1 MAKKRIHQIAK
12 ELDVASADILFLAK
26 ELGLEVKTASSGLT
40 PEEEELV
47 VLSFNE
53 TKNNEDTANNDEVS
67 TSDSV
72 SDDDD
77 KPQELEDK
85 AEPSEDVEDETETS
99 VDVEVSDNIQI
110 IEIPSKSTPE
120 ELSELINVDATQ
132 IVGDLMNLGI
142 MQSMT
147 SELNDDE
154 IEKLLEKYDL
164 IPEIIEKVEVKRS
177 EILQLEEFID
187 TDEELLVRS
196 PIITV
201 MGHVDHG
208 KTSLLDYIRNEKVA
222 DGEAGGITQH
232 VGAYKVDT
240 GELGITFIDTPG
252 HEAFTQ
258 MRARGANVTDIV
270 VLVVAADDGIMPQT
284 IEAINHSKAAGVPI
298 VVAVNKCDLPDANP
312 ALVKADLTKYE
323 IIAEDLGGDTPVV
336 EVSALKGD
344 GIDDLLETLSLV
356 AEIEELKSNPNA
368 NASGYIIE
376 SRMEVGRG
384 NVATVVVTRGTL
396 KQGDFLYAGGAFCRI
411 KSMFDH
417 TNKILKKVIPGS
429 PVDIIGWDESP
440 NSGDQ
445 FVVVKNQKEAKSK
458 AEENKTLL
466 KDFDS
471 SAYTVQSRVSEMMK
485 LLQEGEL
492 NTINIILKA
501 DTNGSVEAIKDG
513 LMKLSSDEVQ
523 IQIVHSAVGGIVLS
537 DVDLAGATSS
547 LIVGFNV
554 RPDSQARNMAQSKGI
569 DVRTYQIIYELL
581 DDITEALQGEMT
593 IKTEEAVIGM
603 VDVRTTFRA
612 PKVGVVAGSIVTE
625 GRVEIDSKARLLRDG
640 VVIYEGTVTSLRR
653 FKDNVEK
660 VLEGLECGIG
670 LTDYKDI
677 KEGDV
682 IEILGEVEIK

>member
-12 ELDVASADILFLAK
+12 ELDVASADIVFLAN
-26 ELGLEVKTASSGLT
+26 ELGIEVKTASSGLT

-47 VLSFNE
+47 LLAINE
-53 TKNNEDTANNDEVS
+53 QNVTEDSTTNDTVEIIEKTDS
-67 TSDSV
+67 TDSATQETQTDEK
-72 SDDDD
+72 DDEQTD
-77 KPQELEDK
+77 
-85 AEPSEDVEDETETS
+85 TES
-99 VDVEVSDNIQI
+99 VDIQI
-110 IEIPSKSTPE
+110 IEVPSGCTPE
-120 ELSELINVDATQ
+120 ELSSIINIDATQ
-132 IVGDLMNLGI
+132 IVGDLMSLGI

-147 SELNDDE
+147 SQLKDKE
-154 IEKLLEKYDL
+154 IETLLEKYDL
-164 IPEIIEKVEVKRS
+164 MPEIVEKVEIKRS
-177 EILQLEEFID
+177 EILALQEFQ
-187 TDEELLVRS
+187 DEEQNLTVRS

-232 VGAYKVDT
+232 VGAYKVESGD
-240 GELGITFIDTPG
+240 LGITFIDTPG

-344 GIDDLLETLSLV
+344 GVDDLLETLSLV
-356 AEIEELKSNPNA
+356 AEIEELKANPNT

-396 KQGDFLYAGGAFCRI
+396 KQGDFLYAGGAFCRV

-417 TNKILKKVIPGS
+417 TNKVLKNVIPGS

-445 FVVVKNQKEAKSK
+445 FVAVKSQKEAKAK
-458 AEENKTLL
+458 AEQNKTLL

-471 SAYTVQSRVSEMMK
+471 SSYTVQSRVSEMMQ

-492 NTINIILKA
+492 NTINVILKA

-513 LMKLSSDEVQ
+513 LLKLSSDEVQ
-523 IQIVHSAVGGIVLS
+523 IEIVHSAVGGIVLS
-537 DVDLAGATSS
+537 DVDLAGATNS

>member
-12 ELDVASADILFLAK
+12 ELDVASADIVFLAN
-26 ELGLEVKTASSGLT
+26 ELGIEVKTASSGLT

-47 VLSFNE
+47 LLAFNE
-53 TKNNEDTANNDEVS
+53 QNVTEDSTTDDTVEIIEETDSTDSETQETQTDEKDDEQTA
-67 TSDSV
+67 
-72 SDDDD
+72 
-77 KPQELEDK
+77 
-85 AEPSEDVEDETETS
+85 TES
-99 VDVEVSDNIQI
+99 VDIQI
-110 IEIPSKSTPE
+110 IEVPSGCTPE
-120 ELSELINVDATQ
+120 ELSSIINIDATQ
-132 IVGDLMNLGI
+132 IVGDLMSLGI

-147 SELNDDE
+147 SQLKDKE
-154 IEKLLEKYDL
+154 IETLLEKYDL
-164 IPEIIEKVEVKRS
+164 MPEIVEKVEIKRS
-177 EILQLEEFID
+177 EILALQEFQ
-187 TDEELLVRS
+187 DEEQNLTVRS

-232 VGAYKVDT
+232 VGAYKVESGD
-240 GELGITFIDTPG
+240 LGITFIDTPG

-344 GIDDLLETLSLV
+344 GVDDLLETLSLV
-356 AEIEELKSNPNA
+356 AEIEELKANPNT

-396 KQGDFLYAGGAFCRI
+396 KQGDFLYAGGAFCRV

-417 TNKILKKVIPGS
+417 TNKVLKNVIPGS

-445 FVVVKNQKEAKSK
+445 FVAVKSQKEAKAK
-458 AEENKTLL
+458 AEQNKTLL

-471 SAYTVQSRVSEMMK
+471 SSYTVQSRVSEMMQ

-492 NTINIILKA
+492 NTINVILKA

-513 LMKLSSDEVQ
+513 LLKLSSDEVQ
-523 IQIVHSAVGGIVLS
+523 IEIVHSAVGGIVLS
-537 DVDLAGATSS
+537 DVDLAGATNS

>member
-12 ELDVASADILFLAK
+12 ELDVASADIVFLAN
-26 ELGLEVKTASSGLT
+26 ELGIEVKTASSGLT

-47 VLSFNE
+47 LLAFNE
-53 TKNNEDTANNDEVS
+53 QNVTEDSTTDDTVGIIEETDSTDSETQETQTDEK
-67 TSDSV
+67 
-72 SDDDD
+72 DDEQTD
-77 KPQELEDK
+77 
-85 AEPSEDVEDETETS
+85 TES
-99 VDVEVSDNIQI
+99 VDIQI
-110 IEIPSKSTPE
+110 IEVPSGCTPE
-120 ELSELINVDATQ
+120 ELSSIINIDPTQ
-132 IVGDLMNLGI
+132 IVGDLMSLGI

-147 SELNDDE
+147 SQLKDKE
-154 IEKLLEKYDL
+154 IETLLEKYDL
-164 IPEIIEKVEVKRS
+164 MPEIVEKVEIKRS
-177 EILQLEEFID
+177 EILALQEFQ
-187 TDEELLVRS
+187 DEEQNLTVRS

-232 VGAYKVDT
+232 VGAYKVESGD
-240 GELGITFIDTPG
+240 LGITFIDTPG

-344 GIDDLLETLSLV
+344 GVDDLLETLSLV
-356 AEIEELKSNPNA
+356 AEIEELKANPNT

-396 KQGDFLYAGGAFCRI
+396 KQGDFLYAGGAFCRV

-417 TNKILKKVIPGS
+417 TNKVLKNVIPGS

-445 FVVVKNQKEAKSK
+445 FVAVKSQKEAKAK
-458 AEENKTLL
+458 AEQNKTLL

-471 SAYTVQSRVSEMMK
+471 SSYTVQSRVSEMMQ

-492 NTINIILKA
+492 NTINVILKA

-513 LMKLSSDEVQ
+513 LLKLSSDEVQ
-523 IQIVHSAVGGIVLS
+523 IEIVHSAVGGIVLS
-537 DVDLAGATSS
+537 DVDLAGATNS

>member
-12 ELDVASADILFLAK
+12 ELDVASADIVFLAN
-26 ELGLEVKTASSGLT
+26 ELGIEVKTASSGLT

-47 VLSFNE
+47 LLAFNE
-53 TKNNEDTANNDEVS
+53 QNVTEDSTTNDTVEIIEKTDS
-67 TSDSV
+67 TDSATQETQTDEK
-72 SDDDD
+72 DDEQTD
-77 KPQELEDK
+77 
-85 AEPSEDVEDETETS
+85 TES
-99 VDVEVSDNIQI
+99 VDIQI
-110 IEIPSKSTPE
+110 IEVPSGCTPE
-120 ELSELINVDATQ
+120 ELSSIINIDATQ
-132 IVGDLMNLGI
+132 IVGDLMSLGI

-147 SELNDDE
+147 SQLKDKE
-154 IEKLLEKYDL
+154 IETLLEKYDL
-164 IPEIIEKVEVKRS
+164 MPEIVEKVEIKRS
-177 EILQLEEFID
+177 EILALQEFQ
-187 TDEELLVRS
+187 DEEQNLTVRS

-232 VGAYKVDT
+232 VGAYKVESGD
-240 GELGITFIDTPG
+240 LGITFIDTPG

-344 GIDDLLETLSLV
+344 GVDDLLETLSLV
-356 AEIEELKSNPNA
+356 AEIEELKANPNT

-396 KQGDFLYAGGAFCRI
+396 KQGDFLYAGGAFCRV

-417 TNKILKKVIPGS
+417 TNKVLKNVIPGS

-445 FVVVKNQKEAKSK
+445 FVAVKSQKEAKAK
-458 AEENKTLL
+458 AEQNKTLL

-471 SAYTVQSRVSEMMK
+471 SSYTVQSRVSEMMQ

-492 NTINIILKA
+492 NTINVILKA

-513 LMKLSSDEVQ
+513 LLKLSSDEVQ
-523 IQIVHSAVGGIVLS
+523 IEIVHSAVGGIVLS
-537 DVDLAGATSS
+537 DVDLAGATNS

>member
-12 ELDVASADILFLAK
+12 ELDVASADIVFLAN
-26 ELGLEVKTASSGLT
+26 ELGIEVKTASSGLT

-47 VLSFNE
+47 LLAFNE
-53 TKNNEDTANNDEVS
+53 QNVTKDSTTNDTVKIIEETDSTDSETQETQSDEK
-67 TSDSV
+67 
-72 SDDDD
+72 DDEQTD
-77 KPQELEDK
+77 
-85 AEPSEDVEDETETS
+85 TES
-99 VDVEVSDNIQI
+99 VDIQI
-110 IEIPSKSTPE
+110 IEVPSGCTPE
-120 ELSELINVDATQ
+120 ELSSIINIDATQ
-132 IVGDLMNLGI
+132 IVGDLMSLGI

-147 SELNDDE
+147 SQLKDKE
-154 IEKLLEKYDL
+154 IETLLEKYDL
-164 IPEIIEKVEVKRS
+164 MPEIVEKVEIKRS
-177 EILQLEEFID
+177 EILALQEFQ
-187 TDEELLVRS
+187 DEEQNLTVRS

-232 VGAYKVDT
+232 VGAYKVESGD
-240 GELGITFIDTPG
+240 LGITFIDTPG

-344 GIDDLLETLSLV
+344 GVDDLLETLSLV
-356 AEIEELKSNPNA
+356 AEIEELKANPNT

-396 KQGDFLYAGGAFCRI
+396 KQGDFLYAGGAFCRV

-417 TNKILKKVIPGS
+417 TNKVLKNVIPGS

-445 FVVVKNQKEAKSK
+445 FVAVKSQKEAKAK
-458 AEENKTLL
+458 AEQNKTLL

-471 SAYTVQSRVSEMMK
+471 SSYTVQSRVSEMMQ

-492 NTINIILKA
+492 NTINVILKA

-513 LMKLSSDEVQ
+513 LLKLSSDEVQ
-523 IQIVHSAVGGIVLS
+523 IEIVHSAVGGIVLS
-537 DVDLAGATSS
+537 DVDLAGATNS

>member
-53 TKNNEDTANNDEVS
+53 TKNNKNTTNNDVVS
-67 TSDSV
+67 TSDST
-72 SDDDD
+72 SDAED
-77 KPQELEDK
+77 KPQEVEEKTDPVED
-85 AEPSEDVEDETETS
+85 AEDETEPS

-177 EILQLEEFID
+177 EILQLEEFSD
-187 TDEELLVRS
+187 TDEELVVRS

-445 FVVVKNQKEAKSK
+445 FVVVKSQKEAKSK